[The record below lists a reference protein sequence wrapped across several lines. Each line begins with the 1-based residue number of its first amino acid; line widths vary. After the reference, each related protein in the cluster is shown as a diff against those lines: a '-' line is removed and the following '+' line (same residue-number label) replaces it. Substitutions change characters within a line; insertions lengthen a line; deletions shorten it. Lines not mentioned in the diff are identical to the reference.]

1 MWWFSEQSLLNL
13 ISRYTPRR
21 YRTCKFVIQPKW
33 TPLLP
38 EACRLCSQLG
48 FKTRRNDRIWFI
60 LSQLLKVY
68 HSLATHS
75 YTCLSHILSAFWC
88 LDGDI
93 NSVPDEES
101 VLWCISFRKEC
112 NRHPVPRGNVHFL
125 GLGFSRESVCD
136 MDSQNSNSKSNG
148 VFMVGGE
155 CYVMDGIWCRKRRHS
170 ACPGSVKNTPHCRSV
185 SIWERETKQRQ
196 HNKKTIPQRPE
207 IAWAESGLKK

>member
-112 NRHPVPRGNVHFL
+112 NRHPVPRWKRS
-125 GLGFSRESVCD
+125 FSRTWL
-136 MDSQNSNSKSNG
+136 
-148 VFMVGGE
+148 FPRE
-155 CYVMDGIWCRKRRHS
+155 CVWHGQS
-170 ACPGSVKNTPHCRSV
+170 
-185 SIWERETKQRQ
+185 EFKQQ
-196 HNKKTIPQRPE
+196 VQRCLY
-207 IAWAESGLKK
+207 GLSLIHISEPTRPP